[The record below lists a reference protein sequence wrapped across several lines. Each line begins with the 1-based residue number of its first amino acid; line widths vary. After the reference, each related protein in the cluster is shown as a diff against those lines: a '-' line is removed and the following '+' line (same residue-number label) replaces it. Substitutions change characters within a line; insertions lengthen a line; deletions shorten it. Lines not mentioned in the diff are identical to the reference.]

1 MPFGTI
7 NTSTDVVKG
16 SRGSKK
22 SSTTAL
28 NIIYR
33 MLQYPWANT
42 LVLRRTGKTNRAST
56 FKQLLWAIHRLGVED
71 YFEINNTLPE
81 IRTKDGRII
90 MFAGLDEP
98 LKLTSITV
106 PVGRLSWVWL

>member
-1 MPFGTI
+1 M
-7 NTSTDVVKG
+7 
-16 SRGSKK
+16 
-22 SSTTAL
+22 
-28 NIIYR
+28 
-33 MLQYPWANT
+33 
-42 LVLRRTGKTNRAST
+42 RRTGKTNRAST

-81 IRTKDGRII
+81 IRTKDGRVI